1 MSYQQNNGTPSTQTD
16 TTTELVVVLLKAVSF
31 VVFLP
36 LAIPLFTWTLIG
48 PKRATRASFWR
59 VPKWWGPVAAGGVTV
74 WAGVV
79 IFEVVV
85 LALWVQDDGLARL
98 REQDAW
104 LSIAWGQVW
113 PWLIVNFLLGFLLVP
128 LVVSWKRRQLRRLT
142 RLRRI
147 PNVTLQEDIERAQTA
162 AADSAAGERAG
173 VRVNRE
179 DGTVTALAK
188 PAARAP
194 LELPDGRHAIAVRTT
209 DTVRNAAERFDD
221 VRRLPDWLSKDGR
234 YVCLPDK
241 PAAARVLVIAESGSG
256 KTVLLNDAIAAALAK
271 GWRVF
276 FLDAKG
282 ALDDAEH
289 VAGIARRLGRTANV
303 GGAYN
308 LFSGTP
314 AQIVGKLMRL
324 WPSSGGDGEHYRSE
338 AISCLHAIQA
348 ESPLVSV
355 DDLFKRLLRPTA
367 FVGAEEA
374 AVVLYEPEKGMT
386 SGQRVWQS
394 LSARLVDIRPYLSE
408 DGWTFANAPAD
419 LTVIPLVPVDPA
431 EKKLGDLMMHDLR
444 NYVADRLRQRITT
457 PMLVVVD
464 EFPQLTGEDID
475 AGDSAAQLF
484 ETCRTA
490 DMGLILAAQSTAG
503 LSSDE
508 VTRKR
513 LLSSGVALVAGRT
526 KDPDEV
532 VNLAGT
538 TIRMESS
545 GGSGGDELRSGRA
558 QHTFVLPPGHLRNA
572 SIGAFWMIQAGA
584 VAAFRAL
591 MPVEPLYETPEADDS
606 DAAAEAAQV
615 GAELAQPATGAQA
628 SPARPGEP
636 A

>member
-1 MSYQQNNGTPSTQTD
+1 MSSQQQNGPPQQQSD
-16 TTTELVVVLLKAVSF
+16 TTTEIVFMLFKIVLFVLL
-31 VVFLP
+31 LP
-36 LAIPLFTWTLIG
+36 LAVPAFVWTLIG

-59 VPKWWGPVAAGGVTV
+59 VPKWWSTVAAGGAVV

-79 IFEVVV
+79 VFEVVV
-85 LALWVQDDGLARL
+85 LARWVQDDGLARL
-98 REQDAW
+98 RDQGEW
-104 LSIAWGQVW
+104 LAIAWGQVW
-113 PWLIVNFLLGFLLVP
+113 PWLIVNFALGLLLVP
-128 LVVSWKRRQLRRLT
+128 LVVSWKRRELRRQA

-147 PNVTLQEDIERAQTA
+147 PDVTLQEEIERAQIA
-162 AADSAAGERAG
+162 AADAAAGERAG
-173 VRVNRE
+173 VKVNRA

-194 LELPDGRHAIAVRTT
+194 LELPDGRRAIAVRTT

-234 YVCLPDK
+234 YVCLPVK

-256 KTVLLNDAIAAALAK
+256 KTVLLNDAIASALDQ

-282 ALDDAEH
+282 ALSDAEH
-289 VAGIARRLGRTANV
+289 IAGIARRLGRTASV
-303 GGAYN
+303 GGAWN
-308 LFSGTP
+308 LFSGTK

-324 WPSSGGDGEHYRSE
+324 WPASGGDGEHYRNE
-338 AISCLHAIQA
+338 AIMCLHAVQA
-348 ESPLVSV
+348 LTPLVSV
-355 DDLFKRLLRPTA
+355 DDLRQRLARPAKFTTEQDA
-367 FVGAEEA
+367 QLVMAEVAKDVSAGA
-374 AVVLYEPEKGMT
+374 
-386 SGQRVWQS
+386 RVWQA
-394 LSARLVDIRPYLSE
+394 LAARLVDIEPYLSE
-408 DGWTFANAPAD
+408 DGWSFGDDSND
-419 LTVIPLVPVDPA
+419 LTVIPLVPADPA

-464 EFPQLTGEDID
+464 EFPQLTGDDID
-475 AGDSAAQLF
+475 AGDSATMLF

-526 KDPDEV
+526 KDPDDV

-545 GGSGGDELRSGRA
+545 GGTAGDGLRSGRA
-558 QHTFVLPPGHLRNA
+558 QHTFVLPPGNLRNA

-584 VAAFRAL
+584 VAGFRAL
-591 MPVEPLYETPEADDS
+591 LPVEPLYETPTQEDDS
-606 DAAAEAAQV
+606 DAAAEAAQL
-615 GAELAQPATGAQA
+615 GAELAASTPAVTEGGDL
-628 SPARPGEP
+628 R
-636 A
+636 